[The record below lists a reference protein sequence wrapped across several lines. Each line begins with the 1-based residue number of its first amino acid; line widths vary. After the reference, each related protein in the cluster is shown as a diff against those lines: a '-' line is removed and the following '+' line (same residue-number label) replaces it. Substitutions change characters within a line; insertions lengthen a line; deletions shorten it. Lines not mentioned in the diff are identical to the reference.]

1 MDNDT
6 KIALDSVNKRIDRN
20 EEDIKELRRTH
31 EENIKELRSNDER
44 NKELTTSLE
53 KTVAVF
59 AEKVDNYISSDRKKS
74 EKTDKLIEQYGERIK
89 VLEETPLKN
98 KVKFFLFEIKLALAD
113 LPYYPLAAR
122 HKAVGLKIPAA
133 HNMPFALFNELLN
146 FFKQR
151 GGVFFG
157 VFINGHFVVTE
168 NIIEILREIRRALE
182 CG

>member
-59 AEKVDNYISSDRKKS
+59 AEKVDNYISSERKKS

-98 KVKFFLFEIKLALAD
+98 KVKFF
-113 LPYYPLAAR
+113 
-122 HKAVGLKIPAA
+122 
-133 HNMPFALFNELLN
+133 
-146 FFKQR
+146 
-151 GGVFFG
+151 
-157 VFINGHFVVTE
+157 TE
-168 NIIEILREIRRALE
+168 NIQNPIIKAIVGICISGLGIGLIYLLVQAISKY
-182 CG
+182 GF